1 MPNLKNKKVIKDQQG
16 QRKYPG
22 RVTKIQGNTMAT
34 TGYGDIPLY
43 VVPNV
48 GNPMVVPADSGNR
61 VFSGASSFIEYPIAK
76 NSGWLDKYQYGG
88 ETLEDNDSWFENIL
102 EIYHSS

>member
-48 GNPMVVPADSGNR
+48 GNPMVVPANSGNR
-61 VFSGASSFIEYPIAK
+61 VFLVQVVLLSILLQRIVV
-76 NSGWLDKYQYGG
+76 GWRSIK
-88 ETLEDNDSWFENIL
+88 
-102 EIYHSS
+102 